1 MNNIIRNHK
10 NRIIDCGTDYQ
21 ILINGSDTM
30 MLNKDTERV
39 TLYVSD
45 GLMDHL
51 NTMYIETF
59 NGDAYSFIDWALNEY
74 DFNNDIQ
81 GFADDV
87 DGDEINDLDK
97 TNKEYLYD
105 ELTKNAN
112 INRKLMIYSY
122 GKKHRKKPPTD
133 CQCTF
138 NACILNSNRAG
149 LDLKKM
155 TGLDRDIQKRIETC
169 SYFDT
174 FMEMLITKI
183 EKDNLHTIAIYCSA
197 GRHRS
202 VSCCEILKNRI
213 YPKSSIYHMELN
225 KYR

>member
-1 MNNIIRNHK
+1 M
-10 NRIIDCGTDYQ
+10 
-21 ILINGSDTM
+21 L
-30 MLNKDTERV
+30 LNKETER
-39 TLYVSD
+39 LAFYVAD
-45 GLMDHL
+45 DLLEHL
-51 NTMYIETF
+51 NMMYIETF
-59 NGDAYSFIDWALNEY
+59 NGEAYSFIEWVLNEY
-74 DFNNDIQ
+74 DFNDDIQ
-81 GFADDV
+81 GFVDEADDNV
-87 DGDEINDLDK
+87 SNNLDK
-97 TNKEYLYD
+97 TNKDYLYD
-105 ELTKNAN
+105 RLIKNVN
-112 INRKLMIYSY
+112 VDRKLYIYSY
-122 GKKHRKKPPTD
+122 GKRHRKKPPTD

-155 TGLDRDIQKRIETC
+155 TGLDRDIQKRVETC

-197 GRHRS
+197 GKHRS

-213 YPKSSIYHMELN
+213 YPKSTIYHMELN